1 MIKSVSRSIM
11 ALVAMLFLFLGCSSE
26 ENSTNN
32 VPVPSVQS
40 IQPIG
45 KSDQI
50 ILQFTQ
56 LAGMGANSEIQPE
69 FILSINNKD
78 DYIVV
83 AISSKVNL
91 ITPGS
96 SIILDNPFPIKVVRY
111 LPYE

>member
-1 MIKSVSRSIM
+1 MYPDYDISV
-11 ALVAMLFLFLGCSSE
+11 
-26 ENSTNN
+26 
-32 VPVPSVQS
+32 
-40 IQPIG
+40 
-45 KSDQI
+45 
-50 ILQFTQ
+50 
-56 LAGMGANSEIQPE
+56 
-69 FILSINNKD
+69 NNKD